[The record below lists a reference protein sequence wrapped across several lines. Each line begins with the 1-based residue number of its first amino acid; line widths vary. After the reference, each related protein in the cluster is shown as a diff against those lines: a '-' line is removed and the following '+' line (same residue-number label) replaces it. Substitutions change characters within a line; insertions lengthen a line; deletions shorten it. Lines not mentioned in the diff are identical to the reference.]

1 MAMDSEGAIHPYIP
15 ELVEKCRKGE
25 VARRDFLRL
34 ASLLGVSAAAAH
46 ALIGQ
51 RPSLF
56 SAGPARAA
64 GPGGVLRCSHRVQAI
79 TDPAKFDWPEA
90 GNLVRHVVEYL
101 TVTGADNITRPY
113 LAERWAV
120 SADLKTWTFHLR
132 RGVKWSNGDDFG
144 ADDVVFNIERWLD
157 PATGSSNI
165 ALFSAMVEDVDTGK
179 TDGEGKP
186 VIEKRMS
193 SGAVEKLDPH
203 TVRLHLSR
211 PSLSIPENL
220 YNYPAAILHRRF
232 SEMGGD
238 FASHPIGTGPFE
250 ITEHRPG
257 ERFSLRRR
265 DAQAYWGPPVRL
277 DGITYVDH
285 GDDPATRLYALIAGE
300 IDMVSEVDIEQFDV
314 IEKVAGL
321 RVNQTVTAQ
330 TAVARMQ
337 ISQAPF
343 DNRLLRRAIQ
353 AATDRRQILEAA
365 YRGRGAPGEDHHV
378 APIHPEY
385 FELAPLRRVVDEAK
399 RLLAEAGYPDGIR
412 LKLDLGQ
419 AESWHLAAMRA
430 FAAQLAP
437 AGIALELNVMA
448 GTRYWDVWEKTA
460 FGVTSWTH
468 RPLGVM
474 ALDLG
479 YRGGVPW
486 NETHY
491 ANPDFDRALDEA
503 GATLDIGER
512 RRKME
517 RVERI
522 LQEDA
527 VIVQPLWRSVFSA
540 THERVRDYAVHP
552 TFYHDFRKVWLG

>member
-1 MAMDSEGAIHPYIP
+1 MDGEGEFHPYIP
-15 ELVEKCRKGE
+15 EILEKCRKGE

-56 SAGPARAA
+56 SAGPVRAA
-64 GPGGVLRCSHRVQAI
+64 GPGGVLRCSHRVQEI

-113 LAERWAV
+113 LAERWAA
-120 SADLKTWTFHLR
+120 SPDLKTWTFHLR

-144 ADDVVFNIERWLD
+144 ADDVVFNIKRWLD

-179 TDGEGKP
+179 TDGEGNP
-186 VIEKRMS
+186 VIEKRMN

-211 PSLSIPENL
+211 PSLSIPESL

-265 DAQAYWGPPVRL
+265 AAQAYWGPPVRL

-285 GDDPATRLYALIAGE
+285 GDDPAIRLYALIAGE

-385 FELAPLRRVVDEAK
+385 FKLPPLRRDVDEAK

-430 FAAQLAP
+430 FEAQLAP

-448 GTRYWDVWEKTA
+448 GASYWDVWEKTA
-460 FGVTSWTH
+460 FGFTSWTH

-517 RVERI
+517 RVEKI

>member
-1 MAMDSEGAIHPYIP
+1 MAMDGKGAIHPYIP
-15 ELVEKCRKGE
+15 EIVEKCRKGK

-64 GPGGVLRCSHRVQAI
+64 GPGGVLRCSHRVQEI

-179 TDGEGKP
+179 TDGEGNP
-186 VIEKRMS
+186 VIEKRMN

-238 FASHPIGTGPFE
+238 FAKHPIGTGPFE

-265 DAQAYWGPPVRL
+265 AAQAYWGPPVRL

-300 IDMVSEVDIEQFDV
+300 IDMVSEIDIEQFDV

-353 AATDRRQILEAA
+353 AATDRREILEAA

-385 FELAPLRRVVDEAK
+385 FKLAPLRRDVDEAK

-460 FGVTSWTH
+460 FGFTAWTH

-503 GATLDIGER
+503 GAALDIGER